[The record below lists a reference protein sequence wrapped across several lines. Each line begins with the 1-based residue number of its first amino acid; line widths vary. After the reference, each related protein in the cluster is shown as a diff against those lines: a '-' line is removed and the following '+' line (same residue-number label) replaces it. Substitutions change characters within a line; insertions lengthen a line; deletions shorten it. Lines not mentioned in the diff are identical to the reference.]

1 MSGFKEHVVYLI
13 DTIHVMKDRLS
24 KLSEMYKTYSKV
36 ECDEVVKSIDSI
48 HKVANSKLIN
58 VRRRKT
64 ELEKNLGMFFMS
76 HLKNSLLSFVKN
88 K

>member
-24 KLSEMYKTYSKV
+24 KLSEMYKNNSKV
-36 ECDEVVKSIDSI
+36 ECDEVLKSIDSI
-48 HKVANSKLIN
+48 HDIVNSKLIN
-58 VRRRKT
+58 VRRRKST
-64 ELEKNLGMFFMS
+64 LEKNPGLFLMG